1 MTRSRRRKLTRLQA
15 LTQHPV
21 VRRGIPVA
29 STLLASVSV
38 AWLRSRR
45 TRPSACQEVVV
56 TATKRAENLQDV
68 PISVEVLDNT
78 KLEQLNIAG
87 LDDYVK
93 FSPSVSYSRGN
104 GQGSN
109 GQPGASHI
117 YIRGVVN
124 GGDGNHSGSQP
135 AVGTYLD
142 EQPITT
148 IDGTPDVHIYDIARI
163 EVLEGPQGTL
173 FGASSEAGTVRI
185 ITNKPELSKF
195 SANVTLQGN
204 QVTHGGTGWEA
215 EGFVNIPVSTFAAIR
230 LVGFA
235 EHDAGYIDNIMG
247 TSPNGCIVDGIRTFP
262 TWAGQA
268 SGSPVTPCASPPAPV
283 GAGAITAQPWTRNNQ
298 NGVDTSGG
306 RVAMRFD
313 LGENWTVTPTAMA
326 QKTTTNGF
334 FGYDPSEGDLKV
346 TRFGADSSSDSW
358 YQTALTVEGK
368 VSDFDIVYSGG
379 FMKRTNH
386 TLAEY
391 SDYSLFYDR
400 VFGSGA
406 SWVNNAGNVIMPQ
419 EFVIGGGNYQKWSNE
434 LRVSTPLTYPVHA
447 TAGLFIERQLHNI
460 VQQYTMPGYGYTHVT
475 SDPGVPGNPD
485 GFSDYY
491 SLPNLPNT
499 IWLTAEQRVD
509 RDKAAFAEVTWD
521 ITSKLSI
528 LGGIRHYTYDNSLV
542 GFFGYSANFSSHT
555 GASQCFPGAA
565 GAPYVKNTPCTNL
578 DTSIKGS
585 GNVPKGTLTY
595 KFTPDVMMYA
605 TYSKGFRPGGV
616 NRIAGPNGVP
626 YQPDFLKNYEIGWK
640 TQWLEHRLRW
650 NGALFWE
657 DWDNFQF
664 GFLVPPSITAI
675 TNAGNARI
683 KGIENEIE
691 FAPHQPPDPGCELHV
706 PAGRHHERG
715 VPGNRRNQRPE
726 LRQRR
731 PPERA
736 LPARRELCR
745 TARAIRARTCRR
757 HRNSRAACCVRY
769 QFQEIGEWAPFGQAS
784 YVYQAAVNPNL
795 KQNEQLVIGTQPA
808 YGLLDLSAGASYKG
822 LIITGFITNAADKRA
837 QLTRFSEI
845 SPNNDNQVYI
855 VPTQPRT
862 FGIKVSQSF

>member
-15 LTQHPV
+15 LTQHPF
-21 VRRGIPVA
+21 VRKGLPVA
-29 STLLASVSV
+29 STLLASMSV
-38 AWLRSRR
+38 AVAQEQQAPTSGL
-45 TRPSACQEVVV
+45 QEVIV
-56 TATKRAENLQDV
+56 TATKRSENLQDV
-68 PISVEVLDNT
+68 PISVEVLDNA
-78 KLEQLNIAG
+78 KLEQLNVSG

-93 FSPSVSYSRGN
+93 YSPSVSYNRGN

-109 GQPGASHI
+109 GQPGASHV

-135 AVGTYLD
+135 SVGTYLD

-185 ITNKPELSKF
+185 ITNKPDPTKF
-195 SANVTLQGN
+195 SANVTVQGN
-204 QVTHGGTGWEA
+204 QVQHGSQGWET
-215 EGFVNIPVSTFAAIR
+215 EGFVNIPITSWAAVR

-235 EHDAGYIDNIMG
+235 EHDAGYINSVMG
-247 TSPNGCIVDGIRTFP
+247 TSAVGCITNGIRTFP
-262 TWAGQA
+262 TWAGDPHE
-268 SGSPVTPCASPPAPV
+268 SPATPCVSPQAPV
-283 GAGAITAQPWTRNNQ
+283 GAGAITAQPFTRDNQ
-298 NGVDTSGG
+298 NGVNTSGG
-306 RVAMRFD
+306 RAAVLFNVGD
-313 LGENWTVTPTAMA
+313 NWTVTPTAMA
-326 QKTTTNGF
+326 QKLTTNGF
-334 FGYDPSEGDLKV
+334 FGYDPSEGYLNV
-346 TRFGADSSSDSW
+346 TRFGPDKSEDSW
-358 YQTALTVEGK
+358 YTTALTVEGK

-386 TLAEY
+386 TLSEY

-406 SWVNNAGNVIMPQ
+406 YWTDNAGKPIMPQ
-419 EFVIGGGNYQKWSNE
+419 EFVIGGGNYQKWNNE
-434 LRVSTPLTYPVHA
+434 IRVSTPLRYPVHA

-485 GFSDYY
+485 GLSDYY

-509 RDKAAFAEVTWD
+509 RDKAAFTEITWD
-521 ITSKLSI
+521 ITPQLSL
-528 LGGIRHYTYDNSLV
+528 LGGVRFYSYKNSLV
-542 GFFGYSANFSSHT
+542 GFFGYGSGFSSHT
-555 GASQCFPGAA
+555 GQSQCFAGAA
-565 GAPYVKNTPCTNL
+565 GAAYVKNTPCTNL
-578 DTSIKGS
+578 NTEVSAN

-626 YQPDFLKNYEIGWK
+626 YQPDYLKNYEIGWK
-640 TQWLEHRLRW
+640 TTWFDHKLRW
-650 NGALFWE
+650 NGAAFWE

-683 KGIENEIE
+683 KGVENDIE
-691 FAPHQPPDPGCELHV
+691 FAPTQRLTLGANFTFLQAVTTSVVCQGTAEISGPNCVNDSPLNTPFLPGGSF
-706 PAGRHHERG
+706 AGPLAASG
-715 VPGNRRNQRPE
+715 TD
-726 LRQRR
+726 
-731 PPERA
+731 
-736 LPARRELCR
+736 LPQAPKFKGSFLL
-745 TARAIRARTCRR
+745 
-757 HRNSRAACCVRY
+757 RY
-769 QFQEIGEWAPFGQAS
+769 QFVEIGEWDPFGQAS
-784 YVYQAAVNPNL
+784 YVYQSQVNPNL

-808 YGLLDLSAGASYKG
+808 YGLLDLAAGAAYKG
-822 LIITGFITNAADKRA
+822 LTITGFVSNATDKRA

-855 VPTQPRT
+855 IPAQPRT
-862 FGIKVSQSF
+862 FGLKFSQNF